1 MIVKNQG
8 NSFVFEKGV
17 IAYKKTPKA
26 PITDDW
32 DGGKEVR
39 EADIDDL
46 KIMCTWFDSDNP
58 DVKGSYKLPH
68 HKASGYAVVWKGVAA
83 AMGVLLG
90 ARGGVDMPSGDR
102 RGVYN
107 HLAKHYK
114 EFDKRTPLLKSYT
127 EEELKKIIRQDGFHN
142 KDKNEVKKMDELIKV
157 LKDITGIE
165 LSKKQIDMIKTLSE
179 EEVKEFND
187 ALEVIGS
194 YKDELPKE
202 LNEKIASVTKF
213 TVKEQPDPKS
223 PEITEGQKAEI
234 LKEFEKAGKKLS
246 KDTLDIIEGAVKK
259 LSSITEVVEALS
271 KLLPEG
277 EKEGAKKR
285 VAKGEEDELTV
296 KLNFDDVGL
305 KEGLEKMSK
314 DIKDSFEK
322 ALVERDKKIEGLD
335 KKLEDVSELSKRL
348 EKVEGVKGVKK
359 GLEEEEEGAKKKDV
373 KWPSFETDEK

>member
-8 NSFVFEKGV
+8 ESFVFEKGV

-26 PITDDW
+26 PITDTW
-32 DGGKEVR
+32 DAGKEVR

-68 HKASGYAVVWKGVAA
+68 HRKSGYVLVWRAVAA
-83 AMGVLLG
+83 AMGALLG
-90 ARGGVDMPSGDR
+90 ARGGVDIPSGDR

-107 HLAKHYK
+107 HLSKHYK
-114 EFDKRTPLLKSYT
+114 EFDKRVPLLKSYT
-127 EEELKKIIRQDGFHN
+127 KEELEKIEQDDFQNKN
-142 KDKNEVKKMDELIKV
+142 KDEVKKMDELIKV

-165 LSKKQIDMIKTLSE
+165 LSKKQIDAIKTLSE
-179 EEVKEFND
+179 EEVKEFNG

-194 YKDELPKE
+194 YKDELPEE
-202 LNEKIASVTKF
+202 LNEKFASITKF
-213 TVKEQPDPKS
+213 TIKEQPDPKS
-223 PEITEGQKAEI
+223 PEITEEQKTEI
-234 LKEFEKAGKKLS
+234 LKEFEKTGKKLS
-246 KDTLDIIEGAVKK
+246 KDTIDIIEGAVKK

-271 KLLPEG
+271 RLLPEG
-277 EKEGAKKR
+277 KKEGTKKG
-285 VAKGEEDELTV
+285 VSKGEEDKMTV
-296 KLNFDDVGL
+296 NLSFDDIGL
-305 KEGLEKMSK
+305 KEGLDKMGK

-335 KKLEDVSELSKRL
+335 KKLEGVDELSKRIKTL
-348 EKVEGVKGVKK
+348 EEVKGVKK

-373 KWPSFETDEK
+373 KWPSFETDEE